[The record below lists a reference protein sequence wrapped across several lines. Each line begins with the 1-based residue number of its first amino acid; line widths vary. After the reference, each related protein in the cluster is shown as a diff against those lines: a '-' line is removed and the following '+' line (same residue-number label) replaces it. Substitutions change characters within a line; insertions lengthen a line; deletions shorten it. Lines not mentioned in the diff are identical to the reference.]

1 MDVKNRLNKKGV
13 IIMIISLWTTILG
26 VIIQV
31 LGLIAA
37 IISWIK
43 KRQVSMNKF
52 ILGKRQQF

>member
-31 LGLIAA
+31 VGLIAA